1 MLHQATHKNAHK
13 SSGIRSLFHPKLVSE
28 LDLANETYNPF
39 PTFPYTGTLRPVYPL
54 SPKREVPDSIPKP
67 DYAVDGFPRSERQ
80 VTSRHAITILTKE
93 EQEKMRT
100 VCVYGREILD
110 IAAAAIKPGVTT
122 DYLDQIVHEE
132 TIKRNVSGP
141 TPLIF
146 LH

>member
-1 MLHQATHKNAHK
+1 M
-13 SSGIRSLFHPKLVSE
+13 RSLLRPKIVSE
-28 LDLANETYNPF
+28 LDLANGTYNPF
-39 PTFPYTGTLRPVYPL
+39 PTFPYSGTLRPVYPL

-67 DYAVDGFPRSERQ
+67 DYAVDGIPRSERKLIG
-80 VTSRHAITILTKE
+80 RHAISILTKE

-100 VCVYGREILD
+100 VCIYGREILD

-132 TIKRNVSGP
+132 TIKRNVSRP
-141 TPLIF
+141 TPPTS

>member
-1 MLHQATHKNAHK
+1 M
-13 SSGIRSLFHPKLVSE
+13 RSLFRPKIVSE
-28 LDLANETYNPF
+28 LDLANGTYNPF
-39 PTFPYTGTLRPVYPL
+39 PTFPYSGTLRPVYPL

-67 DYAVDGFPRSERQ
+67 DYAVDGIPRSERKLIG
-80 VTSRHAITILTKE
+80 RHAISILTKE

-100 VCVYGREILD
+100 VCIYGREILD

-132 TIKRNVSGP
+132 TIKRNVSRPKPP
-141 TPLIF
+141 TS